1 MRFACQYSV
10 NLSVLRFWCKSK
22 NVHPEDQAQA
32 LDFKKQQPTVSLET
46 TGETTVSLET
56 TGETTVSLWLMPNP
70 AFERDCAKIARVFPD
85 IIGAKAPNAGV
96 KARSPLA

>member
-46 TGETTVSLET
+46 TGETTVSL
-56 TGETTVSLWLMPNP
+56 WLMPNP